1 MAKNSFSQNS
11 GAERQGSTSGNG
23 RRKTSGK
30 RLNGRSKI
38 IVGLF
43 CLLCVY
49 YIYLRI
55 QESGIFNLTYRPSA
69 VIQTAEPG
77 QTSVAVSSEKPAIQQ
92 PSANATPIPYTLKG
106 KSGKKQYDA
115 NGNLIDTSN
124 HLTSVKKPSDVLPA
138 GFSLDDIPYYYGEG
152 VLEINGNVPYF
163 TEAEIELAKQGT
175 FEYYGPLDK
184 LGRCT
189 VAFDCL
195 GRETMPNGEKRGSI
209 SSIHPSGWQQA
220 RYDCVDS
227 ETVMTRAHL
236 AGYMMSSENA
246 NEQNLISGTRYMNSD
261 TMLPFEEDAANW
273 LDRNSGKHLLYRVTP
288 WYDGDNLM
296 ADGILMEAMS
306 VEDNGHGIQYC
317 VYVYNVQPGL
327 HFNYATGRSQ
337 YSGVFFDT
345 NAESVITDGIRLG
358 TYGLDLTNNTIHTTK
373 CTLFASLDSLD
384 KVQFS
389 GDRSMQDEWPS
400 IGYHLCPQCLR

>member
-1 MAKNSFSQNS
+1 MAKRIPSSQSSESSNKS
-11 GAERQGSTSGNG
+11 DTQKSAKKGLPL
-23 RRKTSGK
+23 K
-30 RLNGRSKI
+30 SKI
-38 IVGLF
+38 IVGIF
-43 CLLCVY
+43 CLLCIY
-49 YIYLRI
+49 YVYLRF
-55 QESGIFNLTYRPSA
+55 QEASSGAELNIPQQNVQTDFQTSKPTAETASQPQTSPQA
-69 VIQTAEPG
+69 SQAPKQTA
-77 QTSVAVSSEKPAIQQ
+77 
-92 PSANATPIPYTLKG
+92 IPYILNG
-106 KSGKKQYDA
+106 DSGKKQYDS

-124 HLTSVKKPSDVLPA
+124 YLKSIKKASDVLPK

-152 VLEINGNVPYF
+152 VLEINDNIPYF
-163 TEAEIELAKQGT
+163 TDAEIALAEQGA
-175 FEYYGPLDK
+175 FEYYGPLDN

-195 GRETMPNGEKRGSI
+195 GRETMPNGEKRGNI

-261 TMLPFEEDAANW
+261 TMLPYEEAAANW

-288 WYDGDNLM
+288 WYDGSNLM

-306 VEDNGHGIQYC
+306 VEDGGQGIQFC

-327 HFNYATGRSQ
+327 KFNYATGRSQ
-337 YSGVFFDT
+337 YSGIFFDT
-345 NAESVITDGIRLG
+345 KAESVITDGIRLG
-358 TYGLDLTNNTIHTTK
+358 SYGLDLSSDTIHTTK
-373 CTLFASLDSLD
+373 CNLFTALSEED

-389 GDRSMQDEWPS
+389 GDRDMQNEWKSM
-400 IGYHLCPQCLR
+400 GYHLCSTCLK